1 MPRRTTP
8 STRGRTAPQP
18 EPEDSYPHI
27 PEPKQAHGGTLL
39 ASLSVLAILAFGAW
53 TAIGTLTAPAGKAA
67 AKPQVQTTVAPAS
80 TAGASGPA
88 AAPGAT
94 SAPSATQAPAQ
105 ATASPAGA
113 AAAAATAPARA
124 STPGP
129 GGTRVYVVGQGDT
142 LYRIASL
149 YGTTVDAIMAANG
162 FTDRSKV
169 LHVGDKLKIP

>member
-8 STRGRTAPQP
+8 PAGGRIAPQP

-39 ASLSVLAILAFGAW
+39 AIVSVFAILGFGVW
-53 TAIGTLTAPAGKAA
+53 TAVGTLTAPANTTTGKPQTQTTIVPTKPAVAA
-67 AKPQVQTTVAPAS
+67 APTSAAASTPAGATTTASAPPAS
-80 TAGASGPA
+80 TPA
-88 AAPGAT
+88 A
-94 SAPSATQAPAQ
+94 QA
-105 ATASPAGA
+105 G
-113 AAAAATAPARA
+113 A

-129 GGTRVYVVGQGDT
+129 GGTRVHVVGQGDT
-142 LYRIASL
+142 LYRIAAL

>member
-1 MPRRTTP
+1 MPSRSTP

-39 ASLSVLAILAFGAW
+39 AVLSVFAILAFGAW
-53 TAIGTLTAPAGKAA
+53 TAAGTLTAADKSA
-67 AKPQVQTTVAPAS
+67 AKPQVQTTIVP
-80 TAGASGPA
+80 TKPIA
-88 AAPGAT
+88 AAPAAT
-94 SAPSATQAPAQ
+94 SATPAPSATAASAP
-105 ATASPAGA
+105 A
-113 AAAAATAPARA
+113 AAAPAATTPVRA

-129 GGTRVYVVGQGDT
+129 GGTRVHVVAPGDT

-162 FTDRSKV
+162 FTDRSHV
-169 LHVGDKLKIP
+169 LHVGDKLNIP

>member
-39 ASLSVLAILAFGAW
+39 ALLSVLAILAFGAW
-53 TAIGTLTAPAGKAA
+53 TAIGTLTAPADKAA
-67 AKPQVQTTVAPAS
+67 AKSQVQTTVVPA
-80 TAGASGPA
+80 TTTASGSA

-94 SAPSATQAPAQ
+94 SGTSAASAPTA
-105 ATASPAGA
+105 ATASPAGPA
-113 AAAAATAPARA
+113 AAAAATPTRT

-129 GGTRVYVVGQGDT
+129 GGTREYVVGHGDT
-142 LYRIASL
+142 LYKIAAQ

-162 FTDRSKV
+162 FTDRSHV